1 MARNK
6 IQHKIVVNH
15 NFTIGNGG
23 SSHKGYKMSYLQY
36 QILKP
41 TTNKQRNK
49 HIMER
54 AFNHAQ
60 KIRPKIKIEGKKR
73 RPLLVV
79 GEILKVQPWWVSNPR
94 ELLGIFFVLF
104 LERER
109 ERERGLYFDLV
120 LRLGI

>member
-1 MARNK
+1 
-6 IQHKIVVNH
+6 
-15 NFTIGNGG
+15 
-23 SSHKGYKMSYLQY
+23 
-36 QILKP
+36 
-41 TTNKQRNK
+41 
-49 HIMER
+49 MER

-79 GEILKVQPWWVSNPR
+79 GEILRVQPWWVSNPL

-109 ERERGLYFDLV
+109 ERERCLYFDLV